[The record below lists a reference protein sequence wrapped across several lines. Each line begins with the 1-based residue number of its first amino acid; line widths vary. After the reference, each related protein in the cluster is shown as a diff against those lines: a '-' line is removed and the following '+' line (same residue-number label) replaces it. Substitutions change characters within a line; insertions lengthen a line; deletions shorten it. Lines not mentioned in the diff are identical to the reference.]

1 MMGSKRNGS
10 AMTVVAFEGELNGI
24 VKEYLDFCG
33 LEQSHKIFEAETKAK
48 GRPIEQQLKKPWNR
62 RKADLQSDLLALFKT
77 GARYEFFAI
86 WDDNIPEQVRSND
99 PVCKKLEFYLN
110 IYFAIF
116 PIKYQ
121 MMTGKKGRIK
131 LDEAMEEFKKYLE
144 TGGASLSQTT
154 EFLPFY
160 ALPFVPDPT
169 KHPSYKELFQ
179 DSWVP
184 DLQVRL
190 EKFMAITLPAHPQ
203 PRLFELYQDMNSK
216 NSEQLQKLQNAI
228 VDAEKRNMTYVK
240 RYNKIQADYHNLIGI
255 TAELVDSL
263 ESCIKG
269 KTVTPEYVQMVC
281 QRLFSNQ
288 LSESVDVTR
297 PPTAASVLKVSMQP
311 QHRDALPILPSLDY
325 KVVRRDMVSA
335 DDRRKALLLQAL
347 RWRLTRSEPGEQRG
361 EVISAYIKNDILGC
375 AHQNSHREKVIDI
388 LTAASDEVV
397 QQYMARLFNAF
408 ASLSVGRTYLGR
420 YSEIVST
427 LQRALQSEDKDSITR
442 ENALGTL
449 QKLSLKRHLQ
459 TSMIEG
465 GIIKWL
471 VKVLEDSD
479 SLSDYTL
486 EYSIALL
493 MNLCLRTTGKRKCV
507 EDKAQILNVISDLLG
522 HEDNEIRPYVNGTLY
537 SILSVP
543 DIREEAKSMG
553 MEEIL
558 KCFIKEDTPEM
569 NRQIHFIIKQL
580 NSDVIGDEVDSDDE
594 DEEDEEDQDQ
604 DAMEADLD
612 KAEVIKAQQGELVG
626 EKLLM
631 AFYMWDGRTASRS
644 GSQLSQRPA
653 SKQSVAEPK
662 HPAATNGQISR
673 PQTSSGSRAGSAQ
686 AQRAASANGPQAAA
700 AGEPSEE
707 NESEPAH
714 PHPNKQV
721 TPIKNRF
728 TGKGEEYDSA
738 FGSKPKI
745 PRTPEP
751 GKRPGSR
758 GMTPPPPIKS
768 SDSPPPSRPSTATN
782 RQKKRSAHTLPP
794 VENVELAERAVPTL
808 SHPPSRADSRA
819 SPESSI
825 SIYISDHGTTPTGS
839 NRSGSRL
846 ASVKSVRSVVSP
858 GEFEGD
864 LPVSTKD
871 ERLDQVSPVHVK
883 PKSAASRRQGSAG
896 SSGRNK

>member
-1 MMGSKRNGS
+1 MGSKRNGS
-10 AMTVVAFEGELNGI
+10 TTTVVAFEGELNGI

-33 LEQSHKIFEAETKAK
+33 LEQSQKIFDVETKAK
-48 GRPIEQQLKKPWNR
+48 GRPIEQQMRKPWNR

-77 GARYEFFAI
+77 GARYEFFTI
-86 WDDNIPEQVRSND
+86 WNENVPEPVRSND
-99 PVCKKLEFYLN
+99 AVCKKLEFYLN

-116 PIKYQ
+116 PIKYH
-121 MMTGKKGRIK
+121 MMTGKKGRTK
-131 LDEAMEEFKKYLE
+131 LEEAMEEFKKYLE

-216 NSEQLQKLQNAI
+216 NSEQLQKLQSAI
-228 VDAEKRNMTYVK
+228 VDGEKRNMTYVK

-255 TAELVDSL
+255 TAELVDTL

-269 KTVTPEYVQMVC
+269 KTVTPEYVQRVC

-311 QHRDALPILPSLDY
+311 QHSTIPEEIRDALPILPSLDY
-325 KVVRRDMVSA
+325 KVVKKDMVSA
-335 DDRRKALLLQAL
+335 DDRRVALLLQSL

-361 EVISAYIKNDILGC
+361 EVISAFIKNDILGC
-375 AHQNSHREKVIDI
+375 AHRSSHREKVIEI

-408 ASLSVGRTYLGR
+408 ASLSVGRTYLGQ
-420 YSEIVST
+420 YPHIVDT
-427 LQRALQSEDKDSITR
+427 LQIALQSEDKDSITR

-459 TSMIEG
+459 TSMVEG
-465 GIIKWL
+465 GIIQWL
-471 VKVLEDSD
+471 VTVLEDSD

-493 MNLCLRTTGKRKCV
+493 MNLCLRTSGKRKCI
-507 EDKAQILNVISDLLG
+507 EDKTQILHVISDLLG

-594 DEEDEEDQDQ
+594 DDEDEEDQDQ

-612 KAEVIKAQQGELVG
+612 KAEVITVQDGELVG

-631 AFYMWDGRTASRS
+631 AYYMWDGRTASRS
-644 GSQLSQRPA
+644 GSPQSTRPT
-653 SKQSVAEPK
+653 SKQSVMEPS
-662 HPAATNGQISR
+662 HPSGTNGQISR

-686 AQRAASANGPQAAA
+686 AQRGASAHEPAASGD
-700 AGEPSEE
+700 PSEE
-707 NESEPAH
+707 NESEPAQ
-714 PHPNKQV
+714 PHPNAPV
-721 TPIKNRF
+721 TPVKNKF
-728 TGKGEEYDSA
+728 TGRVGEYDNA

-751 GKRPGSR
+751 GNRPASR

-768 SDSPPPSRPSTATN
+768 SDSPPLSRPGTGTS
-782 RQKKRSAHTLPP
+782 RQ
-794 VENVELAERAVPTL
+794 
-808 SHPPSRADSRA
+808 
-819 SPESSI
+819 
-825 SIYISDHGTTPTGS
+825 
-839 NRSGSRL
+839 
-846 ASVKSVRSVVSP
+846 
-858 GEFEGD
+858 
-864 LPVSTKD
+864 
-871 ERLDQVSPVHVK
+871 
-883 PKSAASRRQGSAG
+883 SAASRRQGSAG